1 MTSPGT
7 PADHVKT
14 LRSAFAKSLNDPD
27 LLAEAKKKT
36 MEVDLITGEE
46 LESLAKEVVTQT
58 PEIVSR
64 MRKLLGE

>member
-1 MTSPGT
+1 MISPGT
-7 PADHVKT
+7 PQDHVKT
-14 LRSAFAKSLNDPD
+14 LRAAFAKALNDAD

-46 LESLAKEVVTQT
+46 LEALAKEVVTQT
-58 PEIVSR
+58 PEIVNR